1 MTKLFLAPQWRLSL
15 AGFAAMAAAMG
26 IGRFVYTPILPVMV
40 EALGISKAAAG
51 LVASANF
58 LGYLLGA
65 LAAANSRLRGSRRG
79 WLLWALVA
87 SALSTGAMGLVGSM
101 APFLP
106 LRFLGGAASAFV
118 LVFASSLVLDRLAA
132 AGRSSLSAVH
142 FAGVGF
148 GIAFAAVLVSAS
160 RALGADWQALWLVNA
175 AAALAAA
182 LFVALLLPIGPEPTM
197 PRGANDHGS
206 ARGLGALV
214 TAYGLFGFGYV
225 VTATFIVAIVRTSP
239 AIAPLEPIVWII
251 VGVSAIPS
259 VVLWGRV
266 GRWIGVARGFAL
278 AALVQAAG
286 VAANVLWA
294 TPSAM
299 LAAALLLGGTFMGMT
314 ALGLVGAR
322 RLARGDPRRILA
334 LMTASFGL
342 GQILGPGF
350 AGFAHDLTG
359 SFLMPSIAAALALV
373 VAALLAMGV
382 RLPPD

>member
-1 MTKLFLAPQWRLSL
+1 
-15 AGFAAMAAAMG
+15 MAAAMG

-40 EALGISKAAAG
+40 EALGMSEAAAG

-65 LAAANSRLRGSRRG
+65 LAVANPRLGGSRRG

-101 APFLP
+101 APFLL

-132 AGRSSLSAVH
+132 AGRSALSAVH
-142 FAGVGF
+142 FAGICF
-148 GIAFAAVLVSAS
+148 GIVFAAVMVSAS
-160 RALGADWQALWLVNA
+160 LALDADWQALWLVNA

-182 LFVALLLPIGPEPTM
+182 LLVALLLPIGPEPTM
-197 PRGANDHGS
+197 PRGANDRES

-214 TAYGLFGFGYV
+214 AAYGLFGFGYV

-251 VGVSAIPS
+251 VGMSAIPS
-259 VVLWGRV
+259 VALWGRV
-266 GRWIGVARGFAL
+266 GRRIGVARGFAL
-278 AALVQAAG
+278 AAIVQAVG
-286 VAANVLWA
+286 VAASVLWA
-294 TPSAM
+294 TPLAM

-342 GQILGPGF
+342 GQILGPSF